1 MRTYLETQ
9 SNSTT
14 VFVHDVDR
22 SYRLKLF
29 LEQFGIRSTVL
40 NSELPINSRIHIV
53 QQFSQGVYDILIASD
68 EHEVLGGEDDQQE
81 EAEEQKIGNDAES
94 KEDKSSNPPKK
105 KRRSAKRDKEY
116 GVSRGI
122 DFKGVA
128 AVINFDLPTSSKS

>member
-1 MRTYLETQ
+1 M
-9 SNSTT
+9 
-14 VFVHDVDR
+14 
-22 SYRLKLF
+22 KLF

-68 EHEVLGGEDDQQE
+68 EHEVLGGEDEQE
-81 EAEEQKIGNDAES
+81 EAEEQKDGDS
-94 KEDKSSNPPKK
+94 KEEKSSNPPKK

-128 AVINFDLPTSSKS
+128 AVVNFDLPTSSKS